1 MEFQDVVRKRRMVR
15 NFEDRPVPREVI
27 ERLLDNA
34 RRAPSAGYTQGWAF
48 LVLDGPE
55 QTARFW
61 DATFPDRNEVDFRW
75 PGLFK
80 APLLIVPLSN
90 KSVYV
95 DRYAED
101 DKGWTD
107 RDESRWPTPYW
118 HVDTAFAAMAMML
131 TAVDQDLATL
141 FFGIF
146 KVTEFKAAFGI
157 PDAFHP
163 IGALAIGYPL
173 PDEPSPSL
181 KRGRRSRDEVVHRG
195 RW

>member
-1 MEFQDVVRKRRMVR
+1 VEFQDVIRKRRMVR
-15 NFEDRPVPREVI
+15 NFSADAIPGEVV
-27 ERLLDNA
+27 ERLLDHA
-34 RRAPSAGYTQGWAF
+34 RRAPSAGHTQGWAF

-55 QTARFW
+55 QVGRFW
-61 DATFPDRNEVDFRW
+61 DATFPAPERAAFKW
-75 PGLFK
+75 PGLFA
-80 APLLIVPLSN
+80 APLIIVPLSN
-90 KSVYV
+90 KSAYV

-118 HVDTAFAAMAMML
+118 HVDTGFAAMAMML
-131 TAVDQDLATL
+131 TAVDEGLGSL

-146 KVTEFKAAFGI
+146 KVDAFKAAFSV
-157 PDAFHP
+157 PEEYHP

-181 KRGRRSRDEVVHRG
+181 KRGRKPAAAVVHHG
-195 RW
+195 NW